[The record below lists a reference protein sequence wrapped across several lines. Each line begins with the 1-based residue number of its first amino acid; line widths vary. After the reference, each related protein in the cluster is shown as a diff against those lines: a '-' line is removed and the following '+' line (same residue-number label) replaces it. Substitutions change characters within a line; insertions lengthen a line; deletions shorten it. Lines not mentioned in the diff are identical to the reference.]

1 MKTTRFTIL
10 CLCVLLGM
18 SILGCG
24 QKVVTTIKGTVANDS
39 IAALPGVVVELID
52 ANTDEVVDSSA
63 LKGGKFTLE
72 VASTLEKLY
81 VVQLVYPGSNPRG
94 NAYRTIVIPD
104 ISKVLVT
111 LSESSVATGS
121 PVTSSYVE
129 FTDKFREM
137 LAGNDIARI
146 AELCRETYESNL
158 NNLLG
163 VQALGLLTQFDDNLK
178 LEELEE
184 LFNKGGDCVKNNEQ
198 LKSTLEDLRNA
209 AETET
214 GNPYKEIEGNLADGT
229 PAKLS
234 DYVGKGYVLVDF
246 WASWCGPCMASV
258 PELKELYAE
267 LTRKASK
274 SSGSMY
280 GSRMLKPAP
289 PAPRK
294 GDELA
299 DSVHPGSS
307 GQRLRQPAQCR
318 DRHLRRTRH
327 PDHAPD
333 RPRRGDPRALYRYSE
348 QFQGSR
354 DGILQPI
361 GRFPT
366 IDKEG
371 RFLRR

>member
-24 QKVVTTIKGTVANDS
+24 QKGVTTIKGTVANDS

-184 LFNKGGDCVKNNEQ
+184 LFNKGGDCVKNN
-198 LKSTLEDLRNA
+198 
-209 AETET
+209 
-214 GNPYKEIEGNLADGT
+214 
-229 PAKLS
+229 
-234 DYVGKGYVLVDF
+234 
-246 WASWCGPCMASV
+246 
-258 PELKELYAE
+258 
-267 LTRKASK
+267 
-274 SSGSMY
+274 
-280 GSRMLKPAP
+280 
-289 PAPRK
+289 
-294 GDELA
+294 
-299 DSVHPGSS
+299 
-307 GQRLRQPAQCR
+307 
-318 DRHLRRTRH
+318 
-327 PDHAPD
+327 
-333 RPRRGDPRALYRYSE
+333 
-348 QFQGSR
+348 
-354 DGILQPI
+354 
-361 GRFPT
+361 
-366 IDKEG
+366 
-371 RFLRR
+371 